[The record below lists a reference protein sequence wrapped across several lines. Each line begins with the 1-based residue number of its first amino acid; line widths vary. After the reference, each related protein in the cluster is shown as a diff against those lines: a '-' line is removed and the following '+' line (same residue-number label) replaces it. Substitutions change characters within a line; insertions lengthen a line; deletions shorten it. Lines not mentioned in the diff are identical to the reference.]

1 MKRRDFLFTTLIAG
15 FPVAALSS
23 EDEYAPRYVD
33 VIVVG
38 AGAGGLTA
46 AYSAALKGASVLLL
60 EKMPKLGGDTFLSG
74 GYFNAVL
81 TPEESS
87 WFPDYPPD
95 SIDLYTSQRKQP

>member
-46 AYSAALKGASVLLL
+46 AYSAALKGASVLLFR
-60 EKMPKLGGDTFLSG
+60 EDAKAGRRYFLIRRL
-74 GYFNAVL
+74 F
-81 TPEESS
+81 
-87 WFPDYPPD
+87 
-95 SIDLYTSQRKQP
+95 QRRSYS